1 MGRLV
6 VRMALWLVPRS
17 WRDAVAH
24 DLEEE
29 ARAGRHGGV
38 WRAWHAARAGLRL
51 RPLVNGELVVNDL
64 RYAVRSLSRSRWFS
78 VGAALTFALGI
89 GINVA
94 VFSTVDRMLFRPLPY
109 GAPEELA
116 VLGEYSRGDARPSGT
131 MSALVVSAVRRQ
143 ASSIVDL
150 ATTGD
155 APHYA
160 AGPNAT
166 PDLALITT
174 SWNILRVLQVTP
186 VLGRGFAEDDAKAR
200 HRVALLKHEV
210 WQARFGGAA
219 DIIGK
224 WLWDGPNR
232 AEIVGVLPAG
242 FIQPPTLS
250 DPRSDGL
257 VLDPAAFDEPS
268 SPKAREIPPTVRL
281 RRGLTRAAAE
291 AELAGLTA
299 RLRQT
304 GILPATGTAEYRL
317 MPMREA
323 MFGRYQN
330 YLWLV
335 IAAAGLVLMMCC
347 VNLAGLLLV
356 RGRSRE
362 HVVAMQLAL
371 GAAPARLVRTA
382 LIECLLLSALGA
394 SLALAVVGVAQESM
408 IALLP
413 ARLARY
419 AEHLSDTRVLLFSI
433 GGATLSAMVA
443 GLWPS
448 IRAAQVDVLPI
459 LQRGPGRGSSAAG
472 LQGRASVLVVEAAV
486 GVLLVSGAA
495 MTARSLIGLVR
506 TDVGWEPSGL
516 HCVRM
521 SFAPPPNRDSVAH
534 LTRYLSALDEIRGLA
549 GVRAAGAAD
558 ILPIIGAAPMT
569 RFESGDR
576 RGALWQVT
584 PGFFD
589 TMGMRVL
596 AGRTFG
602 SGDMHEN
609 ANVAVLSERG
619 ATLLWPGRPPAR
631 AVGEVVPLVDQPARS
646 VIGLVSD
653 VRGGYADEPRP
664 SMYIPVTADR
674 FRFLMYAV
682 RTSPNGSVPIP
693 ELRRLAQRL
702 GADPSTVISNGMAT
716 RLANGLVDQRF
727 RTILFG
733 TFGLIALLL
742 AAVGLYAMTSFEVS
756 RRRSEMGIRL
766 TLGAL
771 PAEVTRLML
780 SNAVRP
786 IAAGLGI
793 GILAAWWAGAFLQEF
808 LHQVDA
814 RDPWTLAMVVAVL
827 LVTAITAAWVPAYRA
842 GRTDP
847 AEVLRSQ

>member
-1 MGRLV
+1 
-6 VRMALWLVPRS
+6 
-17 WRDAVAH
+17 
-24 DLEEE
+24 
-29 ARAGRHGGV
+29 
-38 WRAWHAARAGLRL
+38 
-51 RPLVNGELVVNDL
+51 
-64 RYAVRSLSRSRWFS
+64 
-78 VGAALTFALGI
+78 
-89 GINVA
+89 
-94 VFSTVDRMLFRPLPY
+94 
-109 GAPEELA
+109 
-116 VLGEYSRGDARPSGT
+116 
-131 MSALVVSAVRRQ
+131 
-143 ASSIVDL
+143 
-150 ATTGD
+150 
-155 APHYA
+155 
-160 AGPNAT
+160 
-166 PDLALITT
+166 
-174 SWNILRVLQVTP
+174 
-186 VLGRGFAEDDAKAR
+186 
-200 HRVALLKHEV
+200 
-210 WQARFGGAA
+210 
-219 DIIGK
+219 
-224 WLWDGPNR
+224 
-232 AEIVGVLPAG
+232 
-242 FIQPPTLS
+242 
-250 DPRSDGL
+250 
-257 VLDPAAFDEPS
+257 
-268 SPKAREIPPTVRL
+268 
-281 RRGLTRAAAE
+281 
-291 AELAGLTA
+291 
-299 RLRQT
+299 
-304 GILPATGTAEYRL
+304 
-317 MPMREA
+317 
-323 MFGRYQN
+323 
-330 YLWLV
+330 
-335 IAAAGLVLMMCC
+335 
-347 VNLAGLLLV
+347 
-356 RGRSRE
+356 
-362 HVVAMQLAL
+362 
-371 GAAPARLVRTA
+371 
-382 LIECLLLSALGA
+382 
-394 SLALAVVGVAQESM
+394 
-408 IALLP
+408 
-413 ARLARY
+413 
-419 AEHLSDTRVLLFSI
+419 
-433 GGATLSAMVA
+433 
-443 GLWPS
+443 
-448 IRAAQVDVLPI
+448 
-459 LQRGPGRGSSAAG
+459 
-472 LQGRASVLVVEAAV
+472 
-486 GVLLVSGAA
+486 
-495 MTARSLIGLVR
+495 
-506 TDVGWEPSGL
+506 
-516 HCVRM
+516 
-521 SFAPPPNRDSVAH
+521 
-534 LTRYLSALDEIRGLA
+534 
-549 GVRAAGAAD
+549 
-558 ILPIIGAAPMT
+558 MT